1 MIVIS
6 PAKNLNIKPEDYKL
20 QSSAPL
26 FCKKTN
32 KLINLMKTMSSKKLK
47 TLMNVSDNLAQ
58 INFQRFFNFDKK
70 DNVFKPSVFLFSGDT
85 FNGLSIRSFSKEKL
99 NLAQKKLRIL
109 SGLYGLLK
117 PLDLIQPYRLEMGTK
132 ISPQLGSSLQDFWMK
147 DITNSLNNDLK
158 KNKSEFLFNL
168 SSEEYF
174 QSIDTSLIKARVIN
188 FSFKK
193 IKDKKLSNIG
203 MMIKKYRGQMA
214 KFIITYNISNLNDL
228 KDFNEDG
235 FKFDSFDQSTNRLL
249 FLNK

>member
-6 PAKNLNIKPEDYKL
+6 PAKNLNITPEDYKI

-26 FCKKTN
+26 FPKKTN
-32 KLINLMKTMSSKKLK
+32 KLINLMKNMSTKKLK

-58 INFQRFFNFDKK
+58 INFERFVNFDKK
-70 DNVFKPSVFLFSGDT
+70 NNIFKPAVFLFSGDT
-85 FNGLSIRSFSKEKL
+85 FNGLSIRSFSKDKL

-109 SGLYGLLK
+109 SGLYGLLR

-132 ISPQLGSSLQDFWMK
+132 ISSELGSLLPDFWMQ
-147 DITNSLNNDLK
+147 DITNILNNDLK

-168 SSEEYF
+168 SSDEYF

-193 IKDKKLSNIG
+193 IKDKKISNVG

-214 KFIITYNISNLNDL
+214 KFIITNNISDLNNLKN
-228 KDFNEDG
+228 FNEDG
-235 FKFDSFDQSTNRLL
+235 FKFDSFDKVTNRLL
-249 FLNK
+249 FINK